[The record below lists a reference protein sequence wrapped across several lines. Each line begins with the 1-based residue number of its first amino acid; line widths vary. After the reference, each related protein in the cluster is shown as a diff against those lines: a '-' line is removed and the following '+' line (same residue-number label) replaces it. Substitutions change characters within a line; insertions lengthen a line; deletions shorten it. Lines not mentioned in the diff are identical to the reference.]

1 MNVAAYAPPGGGFG
15 GGGGGFTTMSGGE
28 RITQPWDG
36 RLAGLHPAPMG
47 GLGAIS
53 EAGEEEHHLHKTALS
68 EPRYAEPVVRGATR
82 EEQLARMLEWER
94 ERAKEARSRPI
105 SPDLA
110 RPSRPPQPPPRSA
123 RSPPDL
129 ARPSSSGSASA
140 SSSASARPR
149 GSATTSGCS
158 SGRGSGSS
166 A

>member
-94 ERAKEARSRPI
+94 ERAKEARSKTSAAS
-105 SPDLA
+105 SPA
-110 RPSRPPQPPPRSA
+110 SPQP
-123 RSPPDL
+123 SPG
-129 ARPSSSGSASA
+129 PSSSPSSPASQSARASA
-140 SSSASARPR
+140 PPPP
-149 GSATTSGCS
+149 
-158 SGRGSGSS
+158 GRK